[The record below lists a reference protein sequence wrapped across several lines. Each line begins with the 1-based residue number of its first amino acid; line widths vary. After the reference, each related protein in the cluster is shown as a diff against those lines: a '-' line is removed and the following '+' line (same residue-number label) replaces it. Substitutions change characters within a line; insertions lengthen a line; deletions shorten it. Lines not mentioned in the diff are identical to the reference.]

1 MQTKIDKTSLYIK
14 KVLLESPS
22 VGLSEPITIAGVART
37 LNLNE
42 RTVRKALKPFISQN
56 ILKVIKRKGIVR
68 VNQVENS
75 KKSLAM
81 ILFSDGHYYGELT
94 NEITLL
100 LHEKKIIPRII
111 NLSGFQDETALQDC
125 IENLIFKEGVNSFI
139 FDGGAEIVNSVSNL
153 LKNVQTVFI
162 NTYGGVDEIPGSAVL
177 IDFEEGIRT
186 ATRHFIK
193 RGFKNIVL
201 VCNEYRDKQISDPLS
216 RERHVFFQAHR
227 GYYQAMENA
236 GLKTMENT
244 FLWRKVD
251 RSNRDKEFM
260 NFFQKKKARGPI
272 AFVCINDFAA
282 VELMKKVVDLGF
294 EITKDA
300 CFSGFYGTPWCEY
313 APVPLT
319 SLYVDTHQ
327 LAAATVNCICQPS
340 ETKSLIKISPTLI
353 IRESSGDIL

>member
-1 MQTKIDKTSLYIK
+1 
-14 KVLLESPS
+14 
-22 VGLSEPITIAGVART
+22 
-37 LNLNE
+37 
-42 RTVRKALKPFISQN
+42 
-56 ILKVIKRKGIVR
+56 
-68 VNQVENS
+68 
-75 KKSLAM
+75 
-81 ILFSDGHYYGELT
+81 
-94 NEITLL
+94 
-100 LHEKKIIPRII
+100 
-111 NLSGFQDETALQDC
+111 
-125 IENLIFKEGVNSFI
+125 
-139 FDGGAEIVNSVSNL
+139 
-153 LKNVQTVFI
+153 
-162 NTYGGVDEIPGSAVL
+162 
-177 IDFEEGIRT
+177 
-186 ATRHFIK
+186 
-193 RGFKNIVL
+193 
-201 VCNEYRDKQISDPLS
+201 
-216 RERHVFFQAHR
+216 
-227 GYYQAMENA
+227 MENA